1 MPSPKISPKMSPKIS
16 PKISPKMS
24 TGIKIDRLFHALGD
38 PTRRAILDRLSHG
51 PLSVSALALPLDI
64 TLTAVAQH
72 LQILEESALVHT
84 EKLGRV
90 RTCRI
95 ETKGFSALE
104 QWIRDHR
111 SLWQRR
117 LDQLSDLLAEPEEN
131 E

>member
-1 MPSPKISPKMSPKIS
+1 MPSPKISPKMSPK
-16 PKISPKMS
+16 MR
-24 TGIKIDRLFHALGD
+24 TGIKPEVIREIKIDRLFHALGD

-51 PLSVSALALPLDI
+51 PLSVSALAAPLDI

-95 ETKGFSALE
+95 ETKGFSALD